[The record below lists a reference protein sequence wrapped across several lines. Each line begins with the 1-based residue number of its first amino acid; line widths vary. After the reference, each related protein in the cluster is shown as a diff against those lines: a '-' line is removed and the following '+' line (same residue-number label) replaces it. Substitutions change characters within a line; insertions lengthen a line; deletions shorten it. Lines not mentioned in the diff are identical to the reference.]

1 VAQAGRPTKAR
12 CPGRPWTGIGN
23 KSTWNMQHVNVQD
36 GHAGGA
42 QTVHAELTPEQK
54 QRRYNVLDQVVGW
67 VTDLMTPDKAS
78 AADLRVG

>member
-1 VAQAGRPTKAR
+1 
-12 CPGRPWTGIGN
+12 
-23 KSTWNMQHVNVQD
+23 MQHVNVQD